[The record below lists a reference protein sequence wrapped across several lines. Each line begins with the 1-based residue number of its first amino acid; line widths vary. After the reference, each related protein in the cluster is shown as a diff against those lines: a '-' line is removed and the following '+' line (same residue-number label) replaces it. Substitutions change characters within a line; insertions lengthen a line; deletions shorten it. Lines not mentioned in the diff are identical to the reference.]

1 MMKKMIIFL
10 FLSFL
15 TISAQPFTIS
25 YSVTIDNCDN
35 SDSFEIMSGTMQE
48 GESFTFQ
55 TVNLPTEYSSAQF
68 LYNIFV
74 GAEFGIPTGSLT
86 EDIDL
91 KINMGDFWCNFGI
104 LEQPEGVFRLF
115 SLYFEITGEN
125 SGYNPDLYY
134 WFEEN
139 KEAFIKLNLD
149 NITFFLNLLK
159 ITDPNDIKVFYVNEE
174 GIDQNAIRKEIIGNN
189 FIIYPQHFSL
199 LSAGIVEGTTN
210 IKDDGL
216 SLQNSYSLR
225 QNHPNPFNPSTT
237 INYTI
242 EKSGFTKL
250 SVYNAIG
257 EEIRVLV
264 NKSQSAGKYSINFN
278 AVDLPS
284 GLYFYSLTS
293 GNYTKTNKMIL
304 LK

>member
-1 MMKKMIIFL
+1 MKNIIITL
-10 FLSFL
+10 LLSFL
-15 TISAQPFTIS
+15 TLAAQPFTIN
-25 YSVTIDNCDN
+25 YRVTIDNCDN

-55 TVNLPTEYSSAQF
+55 SVNLPAEYSSAQF

-74 GAEFGIPTGSLT
+74 GAEFGIPAGSLT
-86 EDIDL
+86 ENIDL
-91 KINMGDFWCNFGI
+91 KINMGDFWCDFGV

-115 SLYFEITGEN
+115 SLYIEITGEN

-134 WFEEN
+134 WFEQN
-139 KEAFIKLNLD
+139 QEAFIKLNLD
-149 NITFFLNLLK
+149 KISYFLNILQIK
-159 ITDPNDIKVFYVNEE
+159 DPNDIQVFYVNGD
-174 GIDQNAIRKEIIGNN
+174 GIDQNAIRKEIAANN
-189 FIIYPQHFSL
+189 FIIYAQHFSL
-199 LSAGIVEGTTN
+199 ISAGIVEGTTN
-210 IKDDGL
+210 IEKDGIG
-216 SLQNSYSLR
+216 LQNYYSLK

-257 EEIRVLV
+257 EEVKILV
-264 NKSQSAGKYSINFN
+264 NKSQSAGRYSINLN

-293 GNYTKTNKMIL
+293 GNFTKTNKMIL